1 MEGKTLNFGSESQ
14 KKVIKGVT
22 LSVQAVEKTLGP
34 SGKCVAINSGFG
46 APEITRDGATVIK
59 SIAFSDQAMNMGAQ
73 LVKKAASLTESQCGD
88 ATSTCSILIRELCLK
103 GQRAINSGANVNE
116 IKSGMLKAG
125 KWMENYIR
133 SKAIAV
139 DGDLEK
145 IRRVATISANN
156 DPEIGD
162 LIVDCMS
169 KVGIHGV
176 ITSDLSAGL
185 DTEIDI
191 TTGMRIERGW
201 LNPMYVTNPS
211 EGTCVMENAYVVL
224 AGEKISN
231 VNQLINILQQIQEV
245 GNSRP
250 FLLICDDIDQNVN
263 AMLIQNVL
271 RGALRCC
278 VIKSVEYG
286 DARKN
291 LMQDIAVA
299 TGGVYLTPEFNKP
312 VAEATIQDL
321 GVAKKI
327 VISKDSTTI
336 LEAGGDP
343 EQIKGRAAILAK
355 RLEDPTISDYE
366 KNKMEKRIAGLV
378 GGIGVIRAGG
388 ATEAEKQNR
397 KATLD
402 DAILASKSAIAE
414 GCVPGGG
421 YTYLKGSEVVKED
434 KAFWESLS
442 GDEVDGA
449 NIVFSSLP
457 GILYTIAKN
466 SGNKGDV
473 VVEEVKKMEENHGY
487 NAKTKQLNVNLIE
500 EGVLDAAKVARVA
513 LENAISTASMILLI
527 DCTII
532 DEKVDSEQPNEPEM

>member
-1 MEGKTLNFGSESQ
+1 MDGKILDFGSESQ
-14 KKVIKGVT
+14 QKVIKGVT
-22 LSVQAVEKTLGP
+22 LAVKAVEKTLGP

-59 SIAFSDQAMNMGAQ
+59 SISFSDQELNMGAQ
-73 LVKKAASLTESQCGD
+73 LVKKAASLTESMCGD
-88 ATSTCSILIRELCLK
+88 ATSTCSILIRELCEK

-116 IKSGMLKAG
+116 VKSGMLKAG
-125 KWMENYIR
+125 KWMENYIKT
-133 SKAIAV
+133 KAIAV

-156 DPEIGD
+156 DPEVGD
-162 LIVDCMS
+162 LIVKCM
-169 KVGIHGV
+169 KEVGIHGV

-185 DTEIDI
+185 DTTVDI
-191 TTGMRIERGW
+191 TAGMKIERGW
-201 LNPMYVTNPS
+201 LNPMYVTNPE
-211 EGTCVMENAYVVL
+211 EGTCVMENAYVVI

-231 VNQLINILQQIQEV
+231 VNQLVNILQEIQQY

-263 AMLIQNVL
+263 VMLIQNVL

-278 VIKSVEYG
+278 VIKAVEYG

-291 LMQDIAVA
+291 LLQDIAVA
-299 TGGVYLTPEFNKP
+299 TGGTLLSPELGKT
-312 VAEATIQDL
+312 VAEAGIKEL
-321 GVAKKI
+321 GAAKKVI
-327 VISKDSTTI
+327 VTKDSTI
-336 LEAGGDP
+336 IFEGAG
-343 EQIKGRAAILAK
+343 EKNQVQERAALLAS
-355 RLEDPTISDYE
+355 RVQDPTISDYE
-366 KNKMEKRIAGLV
+366 RTKFEKRVAGLV

-397 KATLD
+397 KATID

-421 YTYLKGSEVVKED
+421 YVYLKGSEIVKQDEE
-434 KAFWESLS
+434 FWKGLV
-442 GDEVDGA
+442 GDEKEGA

-457 GILYTIAKN
+457 VILHTVAKN
-466 SGNKGDV
+466 SGASGDV
-473 VVEEVKKMEENHGY
+473 IVEAVKHMEENHGY
-487 NAKTKQLNVNLIE
+487 NAKTKTLDVNLLD
-500 EGVLDAAKVARVA
+500 EGILDAAKVSRVA

-527 DCTII
+527 DCTVV
-532 DEKVDSEQPNEPEM
+532 EENEEATKEQ

>member
-1 MEGKTLNFGSESQ
+1 MDGKILEFGSDSQ
-14 KKVIKGVT
+14 QKVIKGVS
-22 LSVQAVEKTLGP
+22 LAVKAVEKTLGP
-34 SGKCVAINSGFG
+34 SGKCVAIKNDFG

-59 SIAFSDQAMNMGAQ
+59 SISFNDQALNMGAQ

-88 ATSTCSILIRELCLK
+88 ATSTCSILIRELCEK

-116 IKSGMLKAG
+116 VKSGMLKAG
-125 KWMENYIR
+125 KWMEGYIK

-156 DPEIGD
+156 DPEVGD
-162 LIVDCMS
+162 LIVKCMEE
-169 KVGIHGV
+169 VGIHGV
-176 ITSDLSAGL
+176 ITSDLSSDL
-185 DTEIDI
+185 DTSIDI
-191 TTGMRIERGW
+191 TTGMKIDRGW
-201 LNPMYVTNPS
+201 INPMYITNPE
-211 EGTCVMENAYVVL
+211 EGTCVMENAYVIV
-224 AGEKISN
+224 AGEKVSN
-231 VNQLINILQQIQEV
+231 VNQLIGIIQEIQEH

-291 LMQDIAVA
+291 LLQDIATA
-299 TGGVYLTPEFNKP
+299 TGGEYLTSEFGKTL
-312 VAEATIQDL
+312 AEANIKDL
-321 GVAKKI
+321 GLAKKI
-327 VISKDSTTI
+327 IVSNDSTI
-336 LEAGGDP
+336 LFEGAGDP
-343 EQIKGRAAILAK
+343 DAIKERAALIEA
-355 RLEDPTISDYE
+355 RLKGNVTDYE
-366 KNKMEKRIAGLV
+366 RTKYEKRIAGLV

-397 KATLD
+397 KATID
-402 DAILASKSAIAE
+402 DAILASKSAISE

-421 YTYLKGSEVVKED
+421 YVYLKGSELVKED
-434 KAFWESLS
+434 KEFWASLK
-442 GDEVDGA
+442 GDESEGA

-457 GILYTIAKN
+457 VILHTVAKN
-466 SGNKGDV
+466 SGASGDV
-473 VVEEVKKMEENHGY
+473 VVETVKHLPENHGY
-487 NAKTKQLNVNLIE
+487 NAKTKTLDVDLLE
-500 EGVLDAAKVARVA
+500 EGVLDAAKVSRVA

-527 DCTII
+527 DCTVTD
-532 DEKVDSEQPNEPEM
+532 DETVENTTKKGK